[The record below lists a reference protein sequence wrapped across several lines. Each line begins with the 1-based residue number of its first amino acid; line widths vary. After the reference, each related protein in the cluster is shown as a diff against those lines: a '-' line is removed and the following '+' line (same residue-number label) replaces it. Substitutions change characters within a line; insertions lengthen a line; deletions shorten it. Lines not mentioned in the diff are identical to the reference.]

1 MPDPFRGSSTTKRI
15 ETMNLMNAL
24 EWRYAVR
31 KFSDE
36 VLSDMEV
43 AALLD
48 VTRLSASSYGLQ
60 PYRLLV
66 VESPDIRR
74 ELVAHSYGQEKVA
87 ACSHLIVFAAQTD
100 IGDQL
105 VDEYVQKLT
114 EVRGVSPE
122 SLQGM
127 AGHIKGA
134 LAAKSPEENLQW
146 AHQQAHI
153 ALGNLL
159 TCAAMMG
166 IDTCP
171 MGGFEA
177 AGYDEVLGLSKLNL
191 TASVVCPIGRRDAGD
206 TAASAPKVRR
216 DYGEIVMVR

>member
-1 MPDPFRGSSTTKRI
+1 MD
-15 ETMNLMNAL
+15 LMNAL

-36 VLSDMEV
+36 VLSEMEV

-87 ACSHLIVFAAQTD
+87 ACSHLIVFAVQTN
-100 IGDQL
+100 IGDAL
-105 VDEYVQKLT
+105 VDEYVRMLAKA
-114 EVRGVSPE
+114 RGVSSE
-122 SLQGM
+122 SLQAM
-127 AGHIKGA
+127 AGHIKEA

-159 TCAAMMG
+159 TSAAMMG

-171 MGGFEA
+171 MGGFDA
-177 AGYDEVLGLSKLNL
+177 AGYDRVLGLAKENL
-191 TASVVCPIGRRDAGD
+191 TASVICPIGRRDAGD
-206 TAASAPKVRR
+206 EAAAAPKVRR
-216 DYGEIVMVR
+216 DYEEIVMVR

>member
-1 MPDPFRGSSTTKRI
+1 MD
-15 ETMNLMNAL
+15 LMNAL

-36 VLSDMEV
+36 VLSEMEV
-43 AALLD
+43 TALLD

-74 ELVAHSYGQEKVA
+74 ELVAHSYGQQKVA
-87 ACSHLIVFAAQTD
+87 ECSHLVVFAVQTD
-100 IGDQL
+100 IGDRL
-105 VDEYVQKLT
+105 VGEYVSKLA

-122 SLQGM
+122 SLRAM
-127 AGHIKGA
+127 AGHIKEA

-171 MGGFEA
+171 MGGFDA
-177 AGYDEVLGLSKLNL
+177 AGYDRVLGLAKESL
-191 TASVVCPIGRRDAGD
+191 TASVICPIGRRDAAD
-206 TAASAPKVRR
+206 AAASAPKVRR
-216 DYGEIVMVR
+216 AYEEIVMVR